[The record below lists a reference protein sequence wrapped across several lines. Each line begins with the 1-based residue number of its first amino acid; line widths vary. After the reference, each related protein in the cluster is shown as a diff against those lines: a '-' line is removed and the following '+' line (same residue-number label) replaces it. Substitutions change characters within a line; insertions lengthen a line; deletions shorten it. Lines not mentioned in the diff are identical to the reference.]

1 MNEIIGIIPHKFR
14 RRGFGVA
21 CTLLLRAGLNFLGLA
36 VLLPVLA
43 LALDARSLDGGGQL
57 ARIYTALGFTSP
69 RSFALTVCAAVVA
82 VIVLKCLTN
91 LWLARI
97 ERNYIYDLYRTLSRR
112 LYVTYHDRGLPFVKS
127 SNSAVLA
134 RNVNVVCLAFTAGVL
149 KPAAAIAAEALLLAL
164 LFGALLWYAPVAAA
178 LAVAVFLPS
187 VWIYYGLVR
196 NRINRYGEL
205 ENKAQREKA
214 RLVAETFRGYADIE
228 INNAF
233 PMMLRSFDRA
243 MDQVIRTRLRETA
256 IGMLPQAFT
265 EIGLALGMALLVALS
280 LGAEEGRTQLLFGVF
295 AVAAL
300 RLMPSVRSIMAGW
313 TSIKYNRYTIAVLR
327 DATAGDEPSSA
338 SPDTLSG
345 AAERAGKG
353 PHTDAAAIPPSEY
366 SAAESDKTARGRRTA
381 PDKRTASGRQTA
393 PYGQT
398 APAKQPCTAKSTKS
412 VSAGGTSGACASEIL
427 SFEHEIAVR
436 NLGFRFADDGHE
448 LFRGLTLS
456 IRKGERIGIRGASGA
471 GKTTLFNL
479 LLGLYEPTGGEI
491 TIDGTPLTA
500 ANRRAWQNRIGYVSQ
515 NLFIADGSFA
525 ANVALGVPD
534 DEIDRGRVA
543 EALEAARLGEFVAGL
558 SKGMDTHVGE
568 CGCRLSGGQRQR
580 IGIARALYRRA
591 DVLFF
596 DEATSA
602 LDHVCGGRRA
612 GGARQGADAG
622 GYRPP
627 RKLARILHPNHH
639 NRRIIMEYIIAGIRI
654 AVPQEFTAGSFGTA
668 LAPFAAADEGPA
680 DLSVETRGEI
690 RQADGYRELDEFDFA
705 DADADCRFGR
715 DSEGYLL
722 TMTPRDGCAA
732 ARFRKA
738 FGAPLVTTDVTLR
751 HNPALFRFGLWSMF
765 NIAAVARQAVAI
777 HSSVISLNGGAVLFL
792 GESGTG
798 KSTHTRLW
806 REHIPGAELLND
818 DSPIVRIVQ
827 TADADPICG
836 AVQNPANAPA
846 AAAETPDASAAT
858 TGAPKPQAMVFGAP
872 WSGKTPCY
880 RNVCQPIRA
889 IVRLSQ
895 APHNRIRRLR
905 AIEAIGALLPS
916 CPPSFAHDETLE
928 DAVCATVSAV
938 VAQVPVYHLE
948 CLPDAAAAELAC
960 RTIFGGESANPRP

>member
-1 MNEIIGIIPHKFR
+1 MNEIIGIIPSKFR

-43 LALDARSLDGGGQL
+43 LVLDAGSLTEGGPL
-57 ARIYTALGFTSP
+57 ARVYATLGFTSP
-69 RSFALTVCAAVVA
+69 RSFALAVCTAVVA
-82 VIVLKCLTN
+82 VIVLKCLIN
-91 LWLARI
+91 LWLARV
-97 ERNYIYDLYRTLSRR
+97 ERNYIYDLYCTLSRR

-149 KPAAAIAAEALLLAL
+149 KPAAAIAAEAMLLAL
-164 LFGALLWYAPVAAA
+164 LFGALLWYAPVAAV

-256 IGMLPQAFT
+256 IGMLPQTFT

-280 LGAEEGRTQLLFGVF
+280 LGAEEGRAQLLFGVF

-300 RLMPSVRSIMAGW
+300 RLMPSVRNIMAGW
-313 TSIKYNRYTIAVLR
+313 TSIKYNRYTIDILR
-327 DATAGDEPSSA
+327 DATAEDKSSSA
-338 SPDTLSG
+338 SPDTLSD

-353 PHTDAAAIPPSEY
+353 PHTDAAAIPSSEY
-366 SAAESDKTARGRRTA
+366 SAAESDETACGRR
-381 PDKRTASGRQTA
+381 TA

-398 APAKQPCTAKSTKS
+398 APAQRP
-412 VSAGGTSGACASEIL
+412 GTSEPTESGSNDSASGPCAPEQL
-427 SFEHEIAVR
+427 PFEREIAVHD
-436 NLGFRFADDGHE
+436 LGFRFADDGHE

-491 TIDGTPLTA
+491 TIDGTPLTS

-515 NLFIADGSFA
+515 SLFIADGSFA

-534 DEIDRGRVA
+534 GEIDRGRVA
-543 EALEAARLGEFVAGL
+543 EALEAARLGEFVSGL
-558 SKGMDTHVGE
+558 AKGMDTHVGE

-602 LDHVCGGRRA
+602 LDSRTEEE
-612 GGARQGADAG
+612 
-622 GYRPP
+622 
-627 RKLARILHPNHH
+627 I
-639 NRRIIMEYIIAGIRI
+639 NRSI
-654 AVPQEFTAGSFGTA
+654 
-668 LAPFAAADEGPA
+668 
-680 DLSVETRGEI
+680 
-690 RQADGYRELDEFDFA
+690 
-705 DADADCRFGR
+705 
-715 DSEGYLL
+715 
-722 TMTPRDGCAA
+722 
-732 ARFRKA
+732 
-738 FGAPLVTTDVTLR
+738 
-751 HNPALFRFGLWSMF
+751 
-765 NIAAVARQAVAI
+765 
-777 HSSVISLNGGAVLFL
+777 
-792 GESGTG
+792 
-798 KSTHTRLW
+798 
-806 REHIPGAELLND
+806 
-818 DSPIVRIVQ
+818 
-827 TADADPICG
+827 
-836 AVQNPANAPA
+836 
-846 AAAETPDASAAT
+846 
-858 TGAPKPQAMVFGAP
+858 
-872 WSGKTPCY
+872 
-880 RNVCQPIRA
+880 
-889 IVRLSQ
+889 
-895 APHNRIRRLR
+895 
-905 AIEAIGALLPS
+905 
-916 CPPSFAHDETLE
+916 
-928 DAVCATVSAV
+928 
-938 VAQVPVYHLE
+938 
-948 CLPDAAAAELAC
+948 AELAAHDKGLTLVVIAHRESSLEYC
-960 RTIFGGESANPRP
+960 TRIITIGE

>member
-1 MNEIIGIIPHKFR
+1 
-14 RRGFGVA
+14 
-21 CTLLLRAGLNFLGLA
+21 
-36 VLLPVLA
+36 
-43 LALDARSLDGGGQL
+43 
-57 ARIYTALGFTSP
+57 
-69 RSFALTVCAAVVA
+69 
-82 VIVLKCLTN
+82 
-91 LWLARI
+91 
-97 ERNYIYDLYRTLSRR
+97 
-112 LYVTYHDRGLPFVKS
+112 
-127 SNSAVLA
+127 
-134 RNVNVVCLAFTAGVL
+134 
-149 KPAAAIAAEALLLAL
+149 
-164 LFGALLWYAPVAAA
+164 
-178 LAVAVFLPS
+178 
-187 VWIYYGLVR
+187 
-196 NRINRYGEL
+196 
-205 ENKAQREKA
+205 
-214 RLVAETFRGYADIE
+214 
-228 INNAF
+228 
-233 PMMLRSFDRA
+233 
-243 MDQVIRTRLRETA
+243 
-256 IGMLPQAFT
+256 
-265 EIGLALGMALLVALS
+265 
-280 LGAEEGRTQLLFGVF
+280 
-295 AVAAL
+295 
-300 RLMPSVRSIMAGW
+300 
-313 TSIKYNRYTIAVLR
+313 
-327 DATAGDEPSSA
+327 
-338 SPDTLSG
+338 
-345 AAERAGKG
+345 
-353 PHTDAAAIPPSEY
+353 
-366 SAAESDKTARGRRTA
+366 
-381 PDKRTASGRQTA
+381 
-393 PYGQT
+393 
-398 APAKQPCTAKSTKS
+398 
-412 VSAGGTSGACASEIL
+412 
-427 SFEHEIAVR
+427 
-436 NLGFRFADDGHE
+436 
-448 LFRGLTLS
+448 
-456 IRKGERIGIRGASGA
+456 
-471 GKTTLFNL
+471 
-479 LLGLYEPTGGEI
+479 
-491 TIDGTPLTA
+491 
-500 ANRRAWQNRIGYVSQ
+500 
-515 NLFIADGSFA
+515 
-525 ANVALGVPD
+525 
-534 DEIDRGRVA
+534 
-543 EALEAARLGEFVAGL
+543 
-558 SKGMDTHVGE
+558 
-568 CGCRLSGGQRQR
+568 
-580 IGIARALYRRA
+580 
-591 DVLFF
+591 
-596 DEATSA
+596 
-602 LDHVCGGRRA
+602 
-612 GGARQGADAG
+612 
-622 GYRPP
+622 
-627 RKLARILHPNHH
+627 
-639 NRRIIMEYIIAGIRI
+639 MEYIIAGIRI

-680 DLSVETRGEI
+680 GLSVETRSEI